1 MICKICGKEFD
12 SKGRHLRYYHNIS
25 NQEYYDKYILSNVS
39 DKFCKI
45 CGKEKAFKSLNF
57 GYRSCKKNESLCKD
71 CYFKSEEYHIKEE
84 YNKNRRKILNREKSK
99 RNRKY
104 KYVCKICN
112 NGTDHMA
119 YHLKNSHNMSYVD
132 YCMQYYPEKLKSYC
146 QKCGKKLTPID
157 NGRIKIQFYKCCK
170 AYSEGAYKR
179 EEVFRNTIE
188 SNGKSRK
195 HNIANRKESVE
206 KLSVKMKEK
215 NIIWTMDSLCHK
227 FMDS

>member
-1 MICKICGKEFD
+1 M
-12 SKGRHLRYYHNIS
+12 
-25 NQEYYDKYILSNVS
+25 V
-39 DKFCKI
+39 
-45 CGKEKAFKSLNF
+45 
-57 GYRSCKKNESLCKD
+57 
-71 CYFKSEEYHIKEE
+71 
-84 YNKNRRKILNREKSK
+84 
-99 RNRKY
+99 
-104 KYVCKICN
+104 
-112 NGTDHMA
+112 
-119 YHLKNSHNMSYVD
+119 
-132 YCMQYYPEKLKSYC
+132 
-146 QKCGKKLTPID
+146 KKLTPID